1 MRGLFLLG
9 WFLLFLFLLWPL
21 LRRLLAQRDRPFRG
35 GRRPREVSD
44 ELVKDPVCQTY
55 VLRSRAVTR
64 ESGGTIH
71 YFCSREC
78 ARRFSALRGE
88 G

>member
-9 WFLLFLFLLWPL
+9 SLLLLVFLLWPVV
-21 LRRLLAQRDRPFRG
+21 RRLLPPSTG
-35 GRRPREVSD
+35 RPRALRD

-64 ESGGTIH
+64 EAGGTTH

-78 ARRFSALRGE
+78 AARFSG
-88 G
+88 

>member
-9 WFLLFLFLLWPL
+9 SLLLLVFLLWPVV
-21 LRRLLAQRDRPFRG
+21 RRLLLPPARG
-35 GRRPREVSD
+35 PRAIRD

-64 ESGGTIH
+64 EARGTTH

-78 ARRFSALRGE
+78 AARFSG
-88 G
+88 